1 MQWDSPIKIKGFPGR
16 SLRGCGGLV
25 SSYPTEPIDNSTI
38 HLCADLCQLGM
49 LHRIANRY
57 IG

>member
-25 SSYPTEPIDNSTI
+25 SSYPTEPGDRLIKT
-38 HLCADLCQLGM
+38 LVTW
-49 LHRIANRY
+49 HRLNQVF
-57 IG
+57 

>member
-25 SSYPTEPIDNSTI
+25 SSYLTEPGDRLIKTLDTW
-38 HLCADLCQLGM
+38 
-49 LHRIANRY
+49 HRLNQVF
-57 IG
+57 